1 MYLAKFR
8 DVTVFRFQ
16 LQFKVQ
22 WRENVDCLWI
32 CIWRKRGGTLKDKGF
47 WLQIQSDES
56 FKEGFQS
63 LKRKSKRSEWKI
75 KHETYYWLEFQWH
88 QRCHLILVLILVELS
103 PLMNFFTPFVQQMPD
118 GQIPY
123 CLYCFDYKLCYWQ
136 MEIWFSF
143 VLVISCVTDRRK
155 LYFMHTN

>member
-103 PLMNFFTPFVQQMPD
+103 PLTNFFYTISPTNAFVWQFFLDVLQMD
-118 GQIPY
+118 RMSYLIV
-123 CLYCFDYKLCYWQ
+123 F
-136 MEIWFSF
+136 IVSF
-143 VLVISCVTDRRK
+143 ISCVTEKRK
-155 LYFMHTN
+155 FGFLLF